1 MPHLDRRSASNRSD
15 GLDPPSRRAFLS
27 ATAGAGL
34 SLCGAAGA
42 FAPQAAA
49 FAAEPN
55 DKDAL
60 DAIDCH
66 VHFYDPRRPA
76 GVPFPSSSDPLLHR
90 TILPEH
96 YLPLVPAGKKAGVVV
111 VEASG
116 WDEDN
121 DWLLDLAS
129 REPSILGIVGRL
141 SPIQRSFPQRLT
153 SLARNRAFRGIRMNS
168 GELGRIFSDRES
180 LDRLKALA
188 DLDLTLDLNGAPETF
203 HIASRAAEAWPT
215 LRIVVNHVGNVVIDG
230 RTPPESWRTAVKEAA
245 ACPNVFC
252 KISGLAEGG
261 RRNGEDSPRSLDLY
275 RPVLDF
281 VWEAFGPS
289 RLLFGSNWP
298 VCERFLPAAAC
309 YGIVEGYLAGRDAE
323 EAASVW
329 SGSSR
334 RAYKLA
340 AAAAG

>member
-1 MPHLDRRSASNRSD
+1 MPSRASSLLQSAAPARRPHEPAE
-15 GLDPPSRRAFLS
+15 PSRRAFLT
-27 ATAGAGL
+27 AAAGAGL
-34 SLCGAAGA
+34 SLCGTAGA
-42 FAPQAAA
+42 FLPQAAA
-49 FAAEPN
+49 AAAAPDGKGE
-55 DKDAL
+55 L

-90 TILPEH
+90 TTLPEH
-96 YLPLVPAGKKAGVVV
+96 YLPLVPAGKKAGVVA

-121 DWLLDLAS
+121 DWLLDLAA
-129 REPSILGIVGRL
+129 REPSILGVVGRL
-141 SPIQRSFPQRLT
+141 SPIQRSFPQRLAV
-153 SLARNRAFRGIRMNS
+153 LARNPRFRGVRINS
-168 GELGRIFSDRES
+168 GELGRVFSDRES
-180 LDRLKALA
+180 LDRLKALS
-188 DLDLTLDLNGAPETF
+188 DLDLTLDLNGAPEAF
-203 HIASRAAEAWPT
+203 HQAARAAEAWPS
-215 LRIVVNHVGNVVIDG
+215 LRIVVNHLGNVVIDG
-230 RTPPESWRTAVKEAA
+230 KAPPESWRSAVQAAA

-261 RRNGEDSPRSLDLY
+261 RRNGEDSPRSIDLY

-281 VWEAFGPS
+281 VREAFGPR

-309 YGIVEGYLAGRDAE
+309 YRLVEGYLAGRDAE

-329 SGSSR
+329 SGASR
-334 RAYKLA
+334 RAYKL
-340 AAAAG
+340 